1 MQILQI
7 SMLIVV
13 FSLYSFFNS
22 NVHILNGPVVR
33 ALGLKAKEQSSNL
46 IKVLI
51 QNLFAWE
58 YLTLLWSKYLLTHT
72 PSTPPAVAVEISRL
86 NCRNL
91 KSKKTEGGEYSQL
104 VEVSVNSK
112 EENS

>member
-1 MQILQI
+1 M

-13 FSLYSFFNS
+13 VFFWYNIFIF
-22 NVHILNGPVVR
+22 NAHILNGRVVR
-33 ALGLKAKEQSSNL
+33 ALGLKANEHSSIL
-46 IKVLI
+46 TKVLI
-51 QNLFAWE
+51 KNLFAWE
-58 YLTLLWSKYLLTHT
+58 YLTLLWSKYLLTQ
-72 PSTPPAVAVEISRL
+72 PPPPPPAVAVEISRQS
-86 NCRNL
+86 CRNL